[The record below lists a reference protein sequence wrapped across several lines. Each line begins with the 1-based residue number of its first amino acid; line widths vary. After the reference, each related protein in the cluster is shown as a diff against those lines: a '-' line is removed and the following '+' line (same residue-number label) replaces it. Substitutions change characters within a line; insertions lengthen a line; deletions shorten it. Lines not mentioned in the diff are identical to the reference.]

1 MIRIGKEHKIGW
13 MDRNNEPAARC
24 GAGETVVFETMDCT
38 DGAVSRDAKRDYTR
52 KYLSN
57 PATGP
62 LYVEGACPGDVL
74 KVTIEEIRLAD
85 WGFMGTGFGCD
96 TFKNIQGEKRFRT
109 FDLSD
114 GKVKIG
120 NKVFPVSPMIGVIGV
135 APAGDPVDT
144 VTPWH
149 HGGNMDCTRIGAGAE
164 MYFPVNVEGALLAMG
179 DLHAVMGDGEVF
191 QYGLEAAGEV
201 TVRVDVIKGKTELRM
216 PAVLRDG
223 VLSVIASGD
232 SMEECNEL
240 AVRQMFDILV
250 TEGWDRTDAGMLMS
264 MKCDLAICQTVDPKV
279 TVRASLPAE
288 LIRA

>member
-13 MDRNNEPAARC
+13 MDRNNIPAATCR
-24 GAGETVVFETMDCT
+24 AGETVVFETMDCS
-38 DGAVSRDAKRDYTR
+38 DGAVSRDAKRDYSG
-52 KYLSN
+52 KYISN

-74 KVTIEEIRLAD
+74 KVTVEEIRLAD

-96 TFKNIQGEKRFRT
+96 CFKNIQGDKMFRT
-109 FDLSD
+109 FDLSE

-135 APAGDPVDT
+135 APAGEPVDT

-149 HGGNMDCTRIGAGAE
+149 HGGNMDCTQIGAGAE
-164 MYFPVNVEGALLAMG
+164 IYFPVNAEGALLAMG

-201 TVRVDVIKGKTELRM
+201 TVRVDVIKAKPELRM
-216 PAVLRDG
+216 PAVLRNG
-223 VLSVIASGD
+223 VFSVIASGD
-232 SMEECNEL
+232 SLEECSEL
-240 AVRQMFDILV
+240 AVRQMYDILV
-250 TEGWDRTDAGMLMS
+250 SEGWDRTDAGMLMS
-264 MKCDLAICQTVDPKV
+264 MKCDLVICQTVDPKV
-279 TVRASLPAE
+279 TVRAGLPAE